1 MEDPVIISFGGG
13 KGGTGKTTLA
23 AVTGSLLAGKGFR
36 TLLVDAD
43 LGGANLHMHLGIK
56 RPERGLSDYLSGRCG
71 SLSEVILETPVNN
84 LGLIS
89 GASDILQ
96 VANPKYAQKEK
107 ILRNIKGLDTD
118 YILLDLGA
126 GSSIHVSDFFAY
138 FPYGVVVSDTTPE
151 SVENAYGF
159 MKNSI
164 IRGMLRLFRG
174 REGMKREVMRF
185 ADISSSKSFA
195 TLAELLEFFSREY
208 PDEHRSIMSWLSD
221 KGYFLV
227 LNRIISKKEVEVGR
241 RFVDIVKKYLGIR
254 MEYIGYIPDKKVI
267 REASKRIEPLVKFS
281 SEEGVTDPFESITE
295 NLINLTKKR

>member
-36 TLLVDAD
+36 TVLVDAD

-56 RPERGLSDYLSGRCG
+56 RPEKGLSDYLSGRCG
-71 SLSEVILETPVNN
+71 SLSEVILKTPVNN

-138 FPYGVVVSDTTPE
+138 FPYGAVVSDTTPE
-151 SVENAYGF
+151 
-159 MKNSI
+159 
-164 IRGMLRLFRG
+164 
-174 REGMKREVMRF
+174 
-185 ADISSSKSFA
+185 
-195 TLAELLEFFSREY
+195 
-208 PDEHRSIMSWLSD
+208 
-221 KGYFLV
+221 
-227 LNRIISKKEVEVGR
+227 
-241 RFVDIVKKYLGIR
+241 
-254 MEYIGYIPDKKVI
+254 
-267 REASKRIEPLVKFS
+267 
-281 SEEGVTDPFESITE
+281 
-295 NLINLTKKR
+295 